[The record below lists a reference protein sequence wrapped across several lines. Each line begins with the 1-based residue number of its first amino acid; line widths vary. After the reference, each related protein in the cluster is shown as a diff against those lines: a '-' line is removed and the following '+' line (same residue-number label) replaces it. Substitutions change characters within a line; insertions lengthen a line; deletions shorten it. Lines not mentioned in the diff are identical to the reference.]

1 VSCSGSVSGDDVA
14 ATTHGSATSTL
25 AITNNKLYQ
34 YDNPVGIGTIN
45 GQGSGTMNLTITGNT
60 MCQTLSGAT
69 GRSGQGERAGGAFYL
84 FLCDAVLLV
93 IFQTPSTRAILWK
106 SK

>member
-1 VSCSGSVSGDDVA
+1 METKLAAVRAYLSQVDEFRHDEAVDGLDGSRGAGA
-14 ATTHGSATSTL
+14 ARCRYAE
-25 AITNNKLYQ
+25 A
-34 YDNPVGIGTIN
+34 YDQLDHNSGIGAAKR
-45 GQGSGTMNLTITGNT
+45 
-60 MCQTLSGAT
+60 QTLSGGT
-69 GRSGQGERAGGAFYL
+69 GRSGQGERAGGTFYL